1 MGRLRALLPLALGL
15 VLALVASSLIYKWVQ
30 RKTATPIPLV
40 SEEKTNIGLAK
51 TDLQW
56 GTKLTPEMI
65 TIAQIPKKHLPQGY
79 FSDPKSLVD
88 RVVISPLKQ
97 NEPILESKLA
107 PSDVK
112 TGGVSAVVKAGM
124 RAIAVKGD
132 KVLGLAGFIQP
143 GNRVDVL
150 LTINDKEGG
159 YGQVTKIVLED
170 VLVLA
175 TGTMLGKGEGNKP
188 APVDVFTLEVT
199 PEEGETLSLAASR
212 GKLHFALRNVLDK
225 EIVYTIGATISDT
238 LDAYRPRLQPVSDE
252 IVNPDIKAK
261 VPIKKTSIT
270 VKTIKGNRVG
280 EVSF

>member
-1 MGRLRALLPLALGL
+1 
-15 VLALVASSLIYKWVQ
+15 
-30 RKTATPIPLV
+30 
-40 SEEKTNIGLAK
+40 
-51 TDLQW
+51 
-56 GTKLTPEMI
+56 MI
-65 TIAQIPKKHLPQGY
+65 
-79 FSDPKSLVD
+79 
-88 RVVISPLKQ
+88 
-97 NEPILESKLA
+97 
-107 PSDVK
+107 
-112 TGGVSAVVKAGM
+112 KAGM

-132 KVLGLAGFIQP
+132 KVLGLAGFILP

-150 LTINDKEGG
+150 LTINDREGG

-175 TGTMLGKGEGNKP
+175 TGTMLGKGEDNKP

-199 PEEGETLSLAASR
+199 PEEGEKLSLAASR
-212 GKLHFALRNVLDK
+212 GKLQFALRNVLDK
-225 EIVYTIGATISDT
+225 EIVYTIGATIPDT

-261 VPIKKTSIT
+261 VPIKKASIS